1 MKIEILN
8 KKDNEL
14 VFMIEG
20 INNTIANTIRRAMIA
35 EVPVL
40 AIDEVEFVKNQS
52 PLYDEILA
60 HRIGLIPIKTD
71 LKAYSLKEEASGK
84 ATTELKLTLK
94 AKGPK
99 TVYSGDIKS
108 KDPECVPVYDNIPLV
123 ILTKDK
129 ELVFEATAILGK
141 GKNHMKFSPG
151 LCHYVNAPVK
161 FKSLEDLKNENQEL
175 SKDKFIFF
183 IDSWGQLSCKEM
195 VDESL
200 KVLDKKL
207 DEFSK
212 KIAKAK

>member
-1 MKIEILN
+1 MKVEVLQ

-14 VFMIEG
+14 VFSIEG
-20 INNTIANTIRRAMIA
+20 INSTIANTIRRAIIA

-40 AIDEVEFVKNQS
+40 AVDEVEFVKNQS

-71 LKAYSLKEEASGK
+71 LKAYSLKEEATGK
-84 ATTELKLTLK
+84 ATTELKLILK

-108 KDPECVPVYDNIPLV
+108 KDPKCIPCYDNIPIVTLQ
-123 ILTKDK
+123 KDK
-129 ELVFEATAILGK
+129 ELVFEATAILGR
-141 GKNHMKFSPG
+141 GKTHMKFSPG
-151 LCHYVNAPVK
+151 LCYYVNAPAK
-161 FKSLEDLKNENQEL
+161 FKSLEDLKNESQEF

-183 IDSWGQLSCKEM
+183 IESWGQLSCKEM

-200 KVLDKKL
+200 KILDDRL
-207 DEFSK
+207 EEFSK
-212 KIAKAK
+212 KIMKAK